1 MNDKE
6 ILLAFIAL
14 YLLGTLAIGWWASRF
29 VKTTSDFITA
39 SRQMPMMIVVTEM
52 FSDWFGSETVMGAS
66 SEFVEK
72 GLLGV
77 IEDPFGA
84 ALCLFIIGVFLAR
97 KLYNLNLNT
106 FSTYFRNRF
115 SPRAETVSALMMLPS
130 YFGWISAQFIAIGL
144 IINSISNF
152 PVNQAIFI
160 CGFIVMLY
168 TYIGG
173 MYAIAYT
180 DFIEA
185 IFIIGGLVII
195 LFIML
200 NKAGGIHNVV
210 AHAPQGTFRFLP
222 QPHFKNIIEY
232 IAAWI
237 TVGLGSVPQQDVF
250 QRIMSARTEKIAI
263 RGAIIAAFM
272 YLTIAMIPLIIA
284 LISTQLYPD
293 LIKVGEKNQNLIP
306 LMVLREG
313 SLLVQILFFGALLSG
328 IMSTSSSAILASS
341 TVIGENLVRPF
352 YKNMSDKKLLRIMRI
367 SVVGLTI
374 IAAGIAI
381 STKDIYELVGN
392 SSRISLVSLFTP
404 LIAGLYWK
412 KATAWGAMSSMIIG
426 CVVWMLCEHYQTE
439 YPTIIYGLLASMASM
454 FVFSY
459 LERFFKKNRS
469 EMRV

>member
-1 MNDKE
+1 MNDRE
-6 ILLAFIAL
+6 ILLGFIGL
-14 YLLGTLAIGWWASRF
+14 YLLGTLALGWWASRF
-29 VKTTSDFITA
+29 VKTTSDFVNA

-115 SPRAETVSALMMLPS
+115 SPRAETISALLMLPS
-130 YFGWISAQFIAIGL
+130 YFGWISAQFIALGF

-185 IFIIGGLVII
+185 VFIIGGLLII

-200 NKAGGIHNVV
+200 HKVGGIQTVV
-210 AHAPQGTFRFLP
+210 AHAPEGTFRFLP
-222 QPHFKNIIEY
+222 KPHFKNIIEY

-250 QRIMSARTEKIAI
+250 QRIMSARTERIAV

-313 SLLVQILFFGALLSG
+313 NLFVQILFFGALLSG

-352 YKNMSDKKLLRIMRI
+352 YNNMPDKKLLRIMRI
-367 SVVGLTI
+367 SVVALTLVGI
-374 IAAGIAI
+374 LIAVY
-381 STKDIYELVGN
+381 TKDIYELVGN
-392 SSRISLVSLFTP
+392 SSRISLVSLFIP
-404 LIAGLYWK
+404 LVAGLYWK
-412 KATAWGAMSSMIIG
+412 KGTAWGAIASMVIG
-426 CVVWMLCEHYQTE
+426 CAVWVFCEYYGTE
-439 YPTIIYGLLASMASM
+439 YPTIIYGLLASALSM
-454 FVFSY
+454 IVFSY
-459 LERFFKKNRS
+459 LDSFMKSKN
-469 EMRV
+469 EF